1 MFHSIADGFSES
13 YSISSDSSGTDVVL
27 VFVDVVLSVVVGVN
41 VRDVID
47 AGTDRSLIDLS
58 RYLDIPFIWVAT
70 WIILLQA
77 T

>member
-47 AGTDRSLIDLS
+47 AGADRSLIDL
-58 RYLDIPFIWVAT
+58 
-70 WIILLQA
+70 
-77 T
+77 